1 MRVVIMGASKIA
13 SELAHDLEMENHEV
27 IVIDLDEGGFRRLRD
42 AFKGQKIVGSGTD
55 MEIYKK
61 INFSS
66 EDAFI
71 AATNSDNVNLSTAK
85 LIQTTFNC
93 KRVGKVVRDPFRA
106 RAFKKT
112 EKGIGCPI
120 LDTAIHLKETVIDKI
135 IDN

>member
-1 MRVVIMGASKIA
+1 LRVVIVGASKIA
-13 SELAHDLEMENHEV
+13 SELAHDLEIEGHEI
-27 IVIDLDEGGFRRLRD
+27 IVIDLEESGFRRLRN

-55 MEIYKK
+55 LEIYKK

-85 LIQTTFNC
+85 LIQETFNC
-93 KRVGKVVRDPFRA
+93 KRVGKVIRDPFRA
-106 RAFKKT
+106 RAFKQT

-120 LDTAIHLKETVIDKI
+120 IDAANHLKETVIDK
-135 IDN
+135 